1 LENSLPDALPPIHRG
16 TAPAGPEIGR
26 TASVGDRGQ
35 LAPAAPIPSAYPGA
49 RDGGGPTTAG
59 AVFDHAAQNPT
70 ELYRGR
76 KEILRETYVPA
87 RLPHREHQI
96 RQVAEILAP
105 ALQGDLPS
113 NLLIYGK
120 IGTGKTAVVAQV
132 RADLQKRTD
141 QATAIRFISIN
152 CGNVDTPYSLLQ
164 TIGNTFANSPDE
176 QIPTGWS
183 LDRVQATMRELM
195 DAKPV
200 LVILILD
207 EIDRLVANSGSDVL
221 YTLSQLNTEMDQARL
236 VLVGISNDLKFTNQ
250 LDARVRSRLNEE
262 KILFPP
268 YDALQ
273 LQDILKDRAMEVFR
287 EGVLDAGVVERC
299 AAYAALENGDARR
312 ALALLRL
319 AAEMAERDRAKR
331 ITGEHVVKAKS
342 RLEQDIIVECCK
354 TLPSHCKVLLYAILQ
369 AYERR
374 RGGVLTGE
382 VYDGYARLTQRLGLQ
397 PLHARSI
404 SNYLSELENLGLIRA
419 TIVSR
424 GRGGRTREI
433 VVDVP
438 ISETMPALEDD
449 PFLAALGKPR
459 SRNQTLL
466 TNFDNPGRSTGGF

>member
-1 LENSLPDALPPIHRG
+1 LETSTPDSTTFGPRAPPEAAPVDGRSATVG
-16 TAPAGPEIGR
+16 ERAQLAAASPAPPAGAPAREPGTS
-26 TASVGDRGQ
+26 TAAD
-35 LAPAAPIPSAYPGA
+35 
-49 RDGGGPTTAG
+49 
-59 AVFDHAAQNPT
+59 VFDAALKFSS

-76 KEILRETYVPA
+76 KEILRESYVPQ

-96 RQVAEILAP
+96 EQVAEVLAP
-105 ALQGDLPS
+105 ALRGDLPS

-132 RADLQKRTD
+132 RSDLQRRTD
-141 QATAIRFISIN
+141 QATAIAFITVN

-164 TIGNTFANSPDE
+164 TIGNTFAKSPAE

-183 LDRVQATMRELM
+183 LDRVQATMKELM
-195 DAKPV
+195 DARPS
-200 LVILILD
+200 LVVLILD

-221 YTLSQLNTEMDQARL
+221 YTLSQLNSEMTQARL

-273 LQDILKDRAMEVFR
+273 LQDILKDRANEVFK

-438 ISETMPALEDD
+438 ISETMPALEED
-449 PFLAALGKPR
+449 PFLAPLGKPR
-459 SRNQTLL
+459 SRHTTLL
-466 TNFDNPGRSTGGF
+466 TNFDNPGRAAGGF